1 MQRNNLILLSIF
13 LAGFLISGMLFY
25 QGLKDEFSSKNPLNS
40 VQEKPEQVL
49 GEAVLSQSPKPQPV
63 QSTDDENRVK
73 VLKVVDGDTIE
84 VLING
89 EKKNIRF
96 IGIDTPETVDPR
108 RPVGCFGKE
117 ASDENKRL
125 LEGKVVILEKDISET
140 DKYNRLLRYV
150 YLPLDDGTLLF
161 VNDYLVRQGFAQ
173 ASTYPPD
180 VRESDRFLKAQAE
193 ARDNNRGLWG
203 ACKK

>member
-1 MQRNNLILLSIF
+1 MNRNNLILSSIF
-13 LAGFLISGMLFY
+13 FAGFLISGVLFY
-25 QGLKDEFSSKNPLNS
+25 QGLKDEFFSRNS
-40 VQEKPEQVL
+40 LKAVQGKSEQVL
-49 GEAVLSQSPKPQPV
+49 GEAVPSQSPKLEPPQN
-63 QSTDDENRVK
+63 TNNENTFK
-73 VLKVVDGDTIE
+73 VLQVVDGDTIE
-84 VLING
+84 VLYNG
-89 EKKNIRF
+89 EKKSVRY

-125 LEGKVVILEKDISET
+125 LLGKVVILERDVSDT
-140 DKYNRLLRYV
+140 DKYNRLLRYI
-150 YLPLDDGTLLF
+150 YLPLDDGTTLF

-180 VRESDRFLKAQAE
+180 VRETDRFLKAQTE